1 MRYWKKIR
9 MMLLAL
15 VLAALTMGQS
25 QTAFAA
31 DEEYTYTVRLFAG
44 NLGELT
50 GDGLQIESA
59 GASVD
64 SDKDQVV
71 ISGLSYGDTV
81 RIIYQE
87 AAASTDERYYVRGVR
102 RSGRDNTEAEAPT
115 FEVAC
120 DRDYVVAYAVSGDLV
135 GYTVHYLDASGNPLM
150 PSDTYYGN
158 AGERQYV
165 SSRYI
170 DGYQP
175 QALNLVKTLSAN
187 ESENVFEFRYTPV
200 PTGTTAPAA
209 PTAPTE
215 TTTTTTTTV
224 TAPATP
230 ATPATP
236 GTTTPT
242 TPAAPAETDTE
253 PEDADEG
260 EEDQDEGI
268 GGDAGVVVP
277 DEEVPQAERPDQMQD
292 LDDDE
297 VPLANLDQNQ
307 NSRVMGYLPVYIGI
321 GVAAALALAGTA
333 IYLKKRRKAPAV
345 TVEKV
350 IEELTDREN

>member
-187 ESENVFEFRYTPV
+187 EAENVFEFRYTPV
-200 PTGTTAPAA
+200 QTVTPEAPAA
-209 PTAPTE
+209 PAG
-215 TTTTTTTTV
+215 TTTTTTV
-224 TAPATP
+224 TTPAAPATP
-230 ATPATP
+230 ATPG
-236 GTTTPT
+236 GT
-242 TPAAPAETDTE
+242 AAPATPETPEEEE
-253 PEDADEG
+253 PE
-260 EEDQDEGI
+260 EEEPEEGI
-268 GGDAGVVVP
+268 GGDAGVQLP
-277 DEEVPQAERPDQMQD
+277 DGEVPQADQPEDSVD
-292 LDDDE
+292 LDDGE
-297 VPLANLDQNQ
+297 VPLANLDGGH
-307 NSRVMGYLPVYIGI
+307 SGKVMGYLPIYIGI
-321 GVAAALALAGTA
+321 GAVAVLALAGTA
-333 IYLKKRRKAPAV
+333 VYLKKRRKAPAI
-345 TVEKV
+345 TAEKV
-350 IEELTDREN
+350 IEELTDREK

>member
-1 MRYWKKIR
+1 MRYLKKIR

-71 ISGLSYGDTV
+71 ISGLRYGDTV

-87 AAASTDERYYVRGVR
+87 AAASADERYYVRGVR

-200 PTGTTAPAA
+200 PEGTTAPTA

-215 TTTTTTTTV
+215 TTTTTTTV

-230 ATPATP
+230 ATP
-236 GTTTPT
+236 GTTAPT
-242 TPAAPAETDTE
+242 TPAAPEEPDAE

-292 LDDDE
+292 LDDEE
-297 VPLANLDQNQ
+297 VPLANLGQNQ

-321 GVAAALALAGTA
+321 GAAAALALAGTA
-333 IYLKKRRKAPAV
+333 VYLKKRRKAPAV

>member
-1 MRYWKKIR
+1 
-9 MMLLAL
+9 MLLAL
-15 VLAALTMGQS
+15 AVIALAAGQS

-31 DEEYTYTVRLFAG
+31 DDEYTYTVRLFAG

-50 GDGLQIESA
+50 GDGLEIQSA

-71 ISGLSYGDTV
+71 ISGLKYGDTV

-102 RSGRDNTEAEAPT
+102 RSGRDNSEAEAPT

-135 GYTVHYLDASGNPLM
+135 AYTVHYLDASGNPLM

-175 QALNLVKTLSAN
+175 QALNLVRTLSAN

-200 PTGTTAPAA
+200 QTGTTAPTA

-215 TTTTTTTTV
+215 TTTTTTTTTV
-224 TAPATP
+224 TTP

-236 GTTTPT
+236 GTTAPT
-242 TPAAPAETDTE
+242 TPATPAGTDAGADETDEGEDETE
-253 PEDADEG
+253 PE
-260 EEDQDEGI
+260 I
-268 GGDAGVVVP
+268 GGDAGVQVP
-277 DEEVPQAERPDQMQD
+277 DEEVPQADRPDDIQD

-297 VPLANLDQNQ
+297 VPLANLDGNQ
-307 NSRVMGYLPVYIGI
+307 SGKVMGYLPVYIGI
-321 GVAAALALAGTA
+321 GAAALLALAGTA
-333 IYLKKRRKAPAV
+333 VYLKKRRKAPAI

-350 IEELTDREN
+350 IEELSDREN

>member
-1 MRYWKKIR
+1 MRYLKKIR

-200 PTGTTAPAA
+200 PEGTTAPTA

-230 ATPATP
+230 ATP
-236 GTTTPT
+236 GTTAPT
-242 TPAAPAETDTE
+242 TPAAPEEPDAE
-253 PEDADEG
+253 PDEG

-292 LDDDE
+292 LDDEE
-297 VPLANLDQNQ
+297 VPLANLGQNQ

-333 IYLKKRRKAPAV
+333 VYLKKRRKAPAV

>member
-1 MRYWKKIR
+1 MRYLKKIR

-71 ISGLSYGDTV
+71 ISGLRYGDTV

-87 AAASTDERYYVRGVR
+87 AAASADERYYVRGVR

-200 PTGTTAPAA
+200 PEGTTAPTA

-215 TTTTTTTTV
+215 TTTTTTTV

-230 ATPATP
+230 ATP
-236 GTTTPT
+236 GTTAPT
-242 TPAAPAETDTE
+242 TPAAPEEPDAE
-253 PEDADEG
+253 PDEG

-292 LDDDE
+292 LDDEE
-297 VPLANLDQNQ
+297 VPLANLGQNQ

-321 GVAAALALAGTA
+321 GAAAALALAGTA
-333 IYLKKRRKAPAV
+333 VYLKKRRKAPAV

>member
-1 MRYWKKIR
+1 MRYLKKIR

-71 ISGLSYGDTV
+71 ISGLRYGDTV

-87 AAASTDERYYVRGVR
+87 AAASADERYYVRGVR

-200 PTGTTAPAA
+200 PEGTTAPTA

-215 TTTTTTTTV
+215 MVTLRGRRDKASLVWDRFGQDVILVPDGEEHFTV
-224 TAPATP
+224 T
-230 ATPATP
+230 
-236 GTTTPT
+236 
-242 TPAAPAETDTE
+242 
-253 PEDADEG
+253 
-260 EEDQDEGI
+260 
-268 GGDAGVVVP
+268 
-277 DEEVPQAERPDQMQD
+277 
-292 LDDDE
+292 
-297 VPLANLDQNQ
+297 
-307 NSRVMGYLPVYIGI
+307 LPVVMSPQFFGWLLGLDGSVTLIGPRQA
-321 GVAAALALAGTA
+321 VCAYRRRLAAAMD
-333 IYLKKRRKAPAV
+333 
-345 TVEKV
+345 
-350 IEELTDREN
+350 ELTLPRCEH

>member
-1 MRYWKKIR
+1 MRYLKKIR

-71 ISGLSYGDTV
+71 ISGLRYGDTV

-87 AAASTDERYYVRGVR
+87 AAASADERYYVRGVR

-187 ESENVFEFRYTPV
+187 ESENVFEFRYTPI
-200 PTGTTAPAA
+200 PEGTTAPTA

-215 TTTTTTTTV
+215 TTTTTTTV

-230 ATPATP
+230 ATP
-236 GTTTPT
+236 GTTAPT
-242 TPAAPAETDTE
+242 TPAAPEEPDAE
-253 PEDADEG
+253 PDEG

-292 LDDDE
+292 LDDEE
-297 VPLANLDQNQ
+297 VPLANLGQNQ

-333 IYLKKRRKAPAV
+333 VYLKKRRKAPAV

>member
-1 MRYWKKIR
+1 MRYLKKIR

-200 PTGTTAPAA
+200 PEGTTAPTA

-215 TTTTTTTTV
+215 TTTTTTTV

-230 ATPATP
+230 ATP
-236 GTTTPT
+236 GTTAPT
-242 TPAAPAETDTE
+242 TPAAPEEPDAE
-253 PEDADEG
+253 PDEG

-292 LDDDE
+292 LDDEE
-297 VPLANLDQNQ
+297 VPLANLGQNQ

>member
-1 MRYWKKIR
+1 MRYLKKIR

-200 PTGTTAPAA
+200 PEGTTAPTA

-215 TTTTTTTTV
+215 TTTTTTTV

-230 ATPATP
+230 ATP
-236 GTTTPT
+236 GTTAPT
-242 TPAAPAETDTE
+242 TPAAPEEPDAE
-253 PEDADEG
+253 PDEG

-292 LDDDE
+292 LDDGE
-297 VPLANLDQNQ
+297 VPLANLGQNQ

-333 IYLKKRRKAPAV
+333 VYLKKRRKAPAV

>member
-1 MRYWKKIR
+1 MKWLKCIR
-9 MMLLAL
+9 AGLLAL
-15 VLAALTMGQS
+15 SAAALIIGQG
-25 QTAFAA
+25 QTAYAA
-31 DEEYTYTVRLFAG
+31 EEEYTYTVRLYAG

-50 GDGLQIESA
+50 GEGLEIQSA
-59 GASVD
+59 SASVASKD
-64 SDKDQVV
+64 DQVV
-71 ISGLSYGDTV
+71 ISNLRYGDTV

-87 AAASTDERYYVRGVR
+87 AAASKDERYYVKGVR
-102 RSGRDNTEAEAPT
+102 RSGRDNSEAEAPT
-115 FEVAC
+115 FNVAC
-120 DRDYVVAYAVSGDLV
+120 DRDYVVAYGVSGDLV
-135 GYTVHYLDASGNPLM
+135 GYRVDYLDADGNTLM
-150 PSDTYYGN
+150 ASDTYYGN

-187 ESENVFEFRYTPV
+187 EAENVFEFRYTPV
-200 PTGTTAPAA
+200 QTVTPEAPAA
-209 PTAPTE
+209 PAG
-215 TTTTTTTTV
+215 TTTTTTV
-224 TAPATP
+224 TTPAAPATPATPGGTATP

-236 GTTTPT
+236 ETP
-242 TPAAPAETDTE
+242 EEEE
-253 PEDADEG
+253 PE
-260 EEDQDEGI
+260 EEEPDEGI

>member
-1 MRYWKKIR
+1 MRYLKKIR

-71 ISGLSYGDTV
+71 ISGLRYGDTV

-87 AAASTDERYYVRGVR
+87 AAASADERYYVRGVR

-135 GYTVHYLDASGNPLM
+135 GYTVHYLDASGNLLM

-200 PTGTTAPAA
+200 PEGTTAPTA

-230 ATPATP
+230 ATP
-236 GTTTPT
+236 GTTAPT
-242 TPAAPAETDTE
+242 TPAAPEEPDAE
-253 PEDADEG
+253 PDEG
-260 EEDQDEGI
+260 EEAPDEGI

-292 LDDDE
+292 LDDEE
-297 VPLANLDQNQ
+297 VPLANLGQNQ

-333 IYLKKRRKAPAV
+333 VYLKKRRKAPAV

>member
-1 MRYWKKIR
+1 MRYLKKIR

-71 ISGLSYGDTV
+71 ISGLRYGDTV

-87 AAASTDERYYVRGVR
+87 AAASADERYYVRGVR

-200 PTGTTAPAA
+200 PEGTTAPTA

-215 TTTTTTTTV
+215 TTTTTTTV

-230 ATPATP
+230 ATP
-236 GTTTPT
+236 GTTAPT
-242 TPAAPAETDTE
+242 TPAAPEEPDAE
-253 PEDADEG
+253 PDEG

-277 DEEVPQAERPDQMQD
+277 DEEVPQADRPDQMQD
-292 LDDDE
+292 LDDEE
-297 VPLANLDQNQ
+297 VPLANLGQNQ

-333 IYLKKRRKAPAV
+333 VYLKKRRKAPAV

>member
-1 MRYWKKIR
+1 MRYLKKIR

-187 ESENVFEFRYTPV
+187 ESENVFEFRYTPI
-200 PTGTTAPAA
+200 PEGTTAPTA

-215 TTTTTTTTV
+215 TTTTTTTV

-230 ATPATP
+230 ATP
-236 GTTTPT
+236 GTTAPT
-242 TPAAPAETDTE
+242 TPAAPEEPDAE
-253 PEDADEG
+253 PDEG

-292 LDDDE
+292 LDDEE
-297 VPLANLDQNQ
+297 VPLANLGQNQ

-333 IYLKKRRKAPAV
+333 VYLKKRRKAPAV

>member
-1 MRYWKKIR
+1 MRYLKKIR

-71 ISGLSYGDTV
+71 ISGLRYGDTV

-87 AAASTDERYYVRGVR
+87 AAASADERYYVRGVR

-200 PTGTTAPAA
+200 PEGTTAPTA

-215 TTTTTTTTV
+215 TTTTTTTV

-230 ATPATP
+230 ATP
-236 GTTTPT
+236 GTTAPT
-242 TPAAPAETDTE
+242 TPAAPEEPDAE
-253 PEDADEG
+253 PDEG

-277 DEEVPQAERPDQMQD
+277 DEEVPQADRPDQMQD
-292 LDDDE
+292 LDDEE
-297 VPLANLDQNQ
+297 VPLANLGQNQ

-321 GVAAALALAGTA
+321 GAAAALALAGTA
-333 IYLKKRRKAPAV
+333 VYLKKRRKAPAV

>member
-200 PTGTTAPAA
+200 PEGTTAPTA

-215 TTTTTTTTV
+215 TTTTTTTV

-230 ATPATP
+230 ATP
-236 GTTTPT
+236 GTTAPT
-242 TPAAPAETDTE
+242 TPAAPEEPDAE
-253 PEDADEG
+253 PDEG

-292 LDDDE
+292 LDDEE
-297 VPLANLDQNQ
+297 VPLANLGQNQ

-333 IYLKKRRKAPAV
+333 VYLKKRRKAPAV

>member
-1 MRYWKKIR
+1 MRYLKKIR

-71 ISGLSYGDTV
+71 ISGLRYGDTV

-87 AAASTDERYYVRGVR
+87 AAASADERYYVRGVR

-200 PTGTTAPAA
+200 PEGTTAPTA

-215 TTTTTTTTV
+215 TTTTTTTV

-230 ATPATP
+230 ATP
-236 GTTTPT
+236 GTTAPT
-242 TPAAPAETDTE
+242 TPAAPEEPDAE
-253 PEDADEG
+253 PDEG

-292 LDDDE
+292 LDDEE
-297 VPLANLDQNQ
+297 VPLANLGQNQ

-333 IYLKKRRKAPAV
+333 VYLKKRRKAPAV

>member
-1 MRYWKKIR
+1 MRYLKKIR

-71 ISGLSYGDTV
+71 ISGLRYGDTV

-87 AAASTDERYYVRGVR
+87 AAASADERYYVRGVR

-135 GYTVHYLDASGNPLM
+135 GYTVHYLDAGGNPLM

-200 PTGTTAPAA
+200 PEGTTAPTA

-215 TTTTTTTTV
+215 TTTTTTTV

-230 ATPATP
+230 ATP
-236 GTTTPT
+236 GTTAPT
-242 TPAAPAETDTE
+242 TPAAPEEPDAE
-253 PEDADEG
+253 PDEG

-277 DEEVPQAERPDQMQD
+277 DEEVPQADRPDQMQD
-292 LDDDE
+292 LDDEE
-297 VPLANLDQNQ
+297 VPLANLGQNQ

-321 GVAAALALAGTA
+321 GAAAALALAGTA
-333 IYLKKRRKAPAV
+333 VYLKKRRKAPAV

>member
-1 MRYWKKIR
+1 MRYLKKIR

-187 ESENVFEFRYTPV
+187 ESENVFEFRYTPI
-200 PTGTTAPAA
+200 PEGTTAPTA

-230 ATPATP
+230 ATP
-236 GTTTPT
+236 GTTAPT
-242 TPAAPAETDTE
+242 TPAAPEEPDAE
-253 PEDADEG
+253 PDEG

-292 LDDDE
+292 LDDEE
-297 VPLANLDQNQ
+297 VPLANLGQNQ

-333 IYLKKRRKAPAV
+333 VYLKKRRKAPAV

>member
-1 MRYWKKIR
+1 MRYLKKIR

-187 ESENVFEFRYTPV
+187 ESENVFEFRYTPI
-200 PTGTTAPAA
+200 PEGTTAPTA

-230 ATPATP
+230 ATP
-236 GTTTPT
+236 GTTAPT
-242 TPAAPAETDTE
+242 TPAAPEEPDAE
-253 PEDADEG
+253 PDEG
-260 EEDQDEGI
+260 EEAPDEGI

-292 LDDDE
+292 LDDEE
-297 VPLANLDQNQ
+297 VPLANLGQNQ

-333 IYLKKRRKAPAV
+333 VYLKKRRKAPAV

>member
-1 MRYWKKIR
+1 MKWLKCIR
-9 MMLLAL
+9 AGLLAL
-15 VLAALTMGQS
+15 SAAALIIGQG
-25 QTAFAA
+25 QTAYAA
-31 DEEYTYTVRLFAG
+31 EEEYTYTVRLYAG

-50 GDGLQIESA
+50 GEGLEIQSA
-59 GASVD
+59 SASVA
-64 SDKDQVV
+64 SKEDQVV
-71 ISGLSYGDTV
+71 ISNLRYGDTV

-87 AAASTDERYYVRGVR
+87 AAASKDERYYVKGVR
-102 RSGRDNTEAEAPT
+102 RSGRDNSEAEAPT
-115 FEVAC
+115 FNVAC
-120 DRDYVVAYAVSGDLV
+120 DRDYVVAYGVSGDLV
-135 GYTVHYLDASGNPLM
+135 GYRVDYLDADGNTLM
-150 PSDTYYGN
+150 ASDTYYGN

-215 TTTTTTTTV
+215 TTTTTTTV

-242 TPAAPAETDTE
+242 APAAPAETDTE